1 MIIELSWSTVLHA
14 LLSSETILCHLDE
27 GPPIYKSKAD
37 EESVLTPD
45 QVRSTFSSTN

>member
-27 GPPIYKSKAD
+27 GPPTYMRISQRQMKSQ
-37 EESVLTPD
+37 S
-45 QVRSTFSSTN
+45 